1 MSKYKVNRYREFS
14 LQNYSGSML
23 ILLLLVKTMP
33 ILHLIYVLQDLLAL
47 KMSTELLAK
56 KFKMKNI
63 ISFLLITVN
72 LVQALHLESELI

>member
-33 ILHLIYVLQDLLAL
+33 TLHLIYVLQDLLAL

>member
-1 MSKYKVNRYREFS
+1 MPKYKVNRYREFS

-23 ILLLLVKTMP
+23 ILLLLVKIMP

-47 KMSTELLAK
+47 KMNTELLAK

>member
-23 ILLLLVKTMP
+23 ILLLLVKIMP

-47 KMSTELLAK
+47 KMNTELLAK

>member
-14 LQNYSGSML
+14 LQNCSGSML

>member
-33 ILHLIYVLQDLLAL
+33 TLHLIYVLQDLLAL

-56 KFKMKNI
+56 KFKTKNI

>member
-1 MSKYKVNRYREFS
+1 MSKYKVNRYREFA

>member
-56 KFKMKNI
+56 KFKTKNI